1 MLFYVG
7 IIFIIALTS
16 ELLKYFVHP
25 GKRVKFKA
33 LWGGL
38 VLLFFAVCRATTVGV
53 DTPQYVVAYKYIATL
68 DWGNV
73 ISGTGLGSFEVG
85 YRLLMKVFTLISTS
99 EHFFLLWTSV
109 IAIVPTVIFIYR
121 YSKSPIL
128 SYIIYI
134 LSGQYFM
141 QIGVIRQSVAFGVVL
156 LALML
161 VIEKEEHWMI
171 KAIALILIASTIH
184 TAAIVAIAVVLTV
197 RIQKVDFKFYIICAL
212 ATLVI
217 VVFGQSMLVRIVTRF
232 SSYARY
238 ANQGGGV
245 GRIVVVGAIV
255 LFVNLYKQI
264 LYKNDNE
271 AAWWEKMLCFT
282 FLLKLFSY
290 FFAAASRA
298 AALFETSYVVV
309 IPNTVYAIQKRDKI
323 IWMFIIIGLFSF
335 FYYTGYDARNSYIFW
350 M

>member
-16 ELLKYFVHP
+16 ELLKYFVYP
-25 GKRVKFKA
+25 QKRMQFKA
-33 LWGGL
+33 LWGGFIL
-38 VLLFFAVCRATTVGV
+38 AFFAACRAETVGV
-53 DTPQYVVAYKYIATL
+53 DTPQYVAAYKYIATL

-85 YRLLMKVFTLISTS
+85 YRILTKAFSLISTS

-109 IAIVPTVIFIYR
+109 VTIVPMVIYIYK
-121 YSKSPIL
+121 YSKSPTL
-128 SYIIYI
+128 SYIIYL

-141 QIGVIRQSVAFGVVL
+141 QIGVIRQSIAFSIVL
-156 LALML
+156 LAFML
-161 VIEKEEHWMI
+161 VIEKKEHWLI
-171 KAIALILIASTIH
+171 NAVILILIASTIH
-184 TAAIVAIAVVLTV
+184 TAAIVAIAVVLTAKT
-197 RIQKVDFKFYIICAL
+197 QKVNFKFYLNCVL
-212 ATLVI
+212 ATLMI
-217 VVFGQSMLVRIVTRF
+217 MIFGQSILAKIITRF
-232 SSYARY
+232 SSYAGY

-245 GRIVVVGAIV
+245 GRIVIIGAIV
-255 LFVNLYKQI
+255 LFVLLYKEI
-264 LYKNDNE
+264 LYEVDNR
-271 AAWWEKMLCFT
+271 AAWWEKMLCLT
-282 FLLKLFSY
+282 FLLKVFSY
-290 FFAAASRA
+290 FFVAASRA

-309 IPNTVYAIQKRDKI
+309 IPNTVSAIQKRDKI